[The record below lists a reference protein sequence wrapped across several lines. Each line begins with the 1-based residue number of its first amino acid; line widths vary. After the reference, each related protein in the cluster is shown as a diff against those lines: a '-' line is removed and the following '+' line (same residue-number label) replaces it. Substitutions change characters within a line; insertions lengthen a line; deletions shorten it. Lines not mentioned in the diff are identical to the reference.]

1 MKPAIVLP
9 FIAQQTPSGRSSAG
23 HKGSISSE
31 AVRTQLAKILK
42 SDGFVRAARMR
53 RFLTFVVDET
63 LAGRSHRLCEYTVG
77 LEVFDR
83 RESFEPGIDPI
94 VRNDARR
101 LRQKLFEYYQTLG
114 SNGGNQV
121 IIEIPRGSYVPVF
134 KSSSESQIPRA
145 TEAQYR
151 LVVSL
156 IRIADGAEV
165 WSLAH
170 DCG

>member
-1 MKPAIVLP
+1 MKPAVVLP
-9 FIAQQTPSGRSSAG
+9 FIAQKTPDCRSSAG
-23 HKGSISSE
+23 QKGLVSSE

-42 SDGFVRAARMR
+42 SDGFVRASRMR
-53 RFLTFVVDET
+53 RFLNFVVEET
-63 LAGRSHRLCEYTVG
+63 LAGRSHLLCEYTVG

-114 SNGGNQV
+114 SDGGNQV
-121 IIEIPRGSYVPVF
+121 VIEVPRGSYVPVF
-134 KSSSESQIPRA
+134 RSSSESQIPRS

-156 IRIADGAEV
+156 IRIADGAEI
-165 WSLAH
+165 WSLGH